1 MKKKKW
7 RRKIDSISFAKINV
21 VKAKSSL
28 HVKLIRT
35 FTSLFT
41 RVLSSFTSH
50 NLQELFQGNFTS
62 CARALPRTH
71 GQRRVNEDQF
81 AARHLT
87 TLKLCY
93 NDRQVSPLFKDALRH
108 KERKILRR
116 KKIISLSLYCL
127 RLDSFRKYL
136 FFFSL
141 NFINVIGK
149 RRIR

>member
-1 MKKKKW
+1 MYSISIQNFKRIEKKKKKRKW

-21 VKAKSSL
+21 AKAKSSL
-28 HVKLIRT
+28 HVKLVRT

-71 GQRRVNEDQF
+71 EQRRVNEDQF

-93 NDRQVSPLFKDALRH
+93 NDRQVSPLFKDALRR
-108 KERKILRR
+108 KETFFEERKS
-116 KKIISLSLYCL
+116 SLW
-127 RLDSFRKYL
+127 F
-136 FFFSL
+136 
-141 NFINVIGK
+141 
-149 RRIR
+149 